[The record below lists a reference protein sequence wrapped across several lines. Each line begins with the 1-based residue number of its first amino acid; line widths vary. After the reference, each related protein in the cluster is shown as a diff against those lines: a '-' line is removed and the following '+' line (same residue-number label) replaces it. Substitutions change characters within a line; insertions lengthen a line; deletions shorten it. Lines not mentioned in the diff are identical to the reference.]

1 MDRPK
6 CRTCRAPQLYF
17 RCDKVACSE
26 EFAQI
31 KVGLTIRRLTES
43 GRRFPLPTSRITMS
57 AAVVVAT
64 AVRRR
69 CAGRRSGGAAHFT
82 RPIEMSL
89 RGGAAPV
96 TYVRGLAA

>member
-1 MDRPK
+1 
-6 CRTCRAPQLYF
+6 
-17 RCDKVACSE
+17 
-26 EFAQI
+26 
-31 KVGLTIRRLTES
+31 
-43 GRRFPLPTSRITMS
+43 MS